1 MGKITIKRKMVK
13 TPSLS
18 VNLLKIKSLYKRA
31 LFLSSGKSKA
41 GMALE
46 GSLVLPIFLFF
57 MMTVLLSLEVVRFQ
71 SQVQEALFQAGTKS
85 AFSGY
90 QIKYAGRER
99 EDVKHQVREYLDSQ
113 LYPYLCIR
121 KNISWQNL
129 SIASE
134 GRVLYQVSYTLKPF
148 ISWLPIGELK
158 INDRFVGHMWTGYT
172 GAQTGEIS
180 GEEEIYV
187 YITDT
192 GSRYHLSHDCAY
204 LRVKVQAVN
213 YEMIDSLRNQSGG
226 KYYAC
231 AKCRPLK
238 GGIVYITA
246 GGSSFHRDA
255 DCSALKRTVYI
266 IPLKEAEKYSPCS
279 KCVE

>member
-121 KNISWQNL
+121 ENISWQNL
-129 SIASE
+129 SIASD

-148 ISWLPIGELK
+148 INWLPIGELK

-172 GAQTGEIS
+172 GAQAGEIG

-246 GGSSFHRDA
+246 DGSSFHRYA

>member
-1 MGKITIKRKMVK
+1 MSKVIINRQTIK
-13 TPSLS
+13 TPSLN

-31 LFLSSGKSKA
+31 LFLFSGKSKA

-90 QIKYAGRER
+90 QVKYAGSER
-99 EDVKHQVREYLDSQ
+99 EDVKHQVKEYLDSQ
-113 LYPYLCIR
+113 LYPYLCVR
-121 KNISWQNL
+121 ENISWQDL
-129 SIASE
+129 SIASD
-134 GRVLYQVSYTLKPF
+134 GRILYQVSYTLKPF
-148 ISWLPIGELK
+148 INWLPIGELK
-158 INDRFVGHMWTGYT
+158 IDDRVVSHTWTGYT
-172 GAQTGEIS
+172 GAQAWEIG

-192 GSRYHLSHDCAY
+192 GSRYHLSHDCTY

-213 YEMIDSLRNQSGG
+213 YEMIGSLRNQSGG

-231 AKCRPLK
+231 ARCRPLK
-238 GGIVYITA
+238 GGIVYITPD
-246 GGSSFHRDA
+246 GNSFHGYA

-266 IPLKEAEKYSPCS
+266 ISLKEAEGYSPCS
-279 KCVE
+279 KCVG